1 MAQALWEAQS
11 FNWLLANF
19 VRDTNGVTDTVAVS
33 SDGLLMALS
42 DGLDRKGAEHLAAIV
57 SGMTSL
63 ARSASR
69 QYGFAGLKLV
79 MIEMVG
85 GFLLVSA
92 ISDGSCLGVVAMSD
106 CDLGLVGHEMAVL
119 CDRFGTLLTPQIVAE
134 LKSQVLR

>member
-1 MAQALWEAQS
+1 MAQAMSETQS

-19 VRDTNGVTDTVAVS
+19 VQETDGVTDAVAVS

-42 DGLDRKGAEHLAAIV
+42 DGLDRKSAERQAAIV
-57 SGMTSL
+57 SGLTSL

-69 QYGFAGLKLV
+69 QYGFNGLKLV

-92 ISDGSCLGVVAMSD
+92 ISDGSCLGVVATD
-106 CDLGLVGHEMAVL
+106 ECDLGLVGHEIAVL

-134 LKSQVLR
+134 LKNQVLR